1 MVFYWM
7 SSATDGELRPKIVLR
22 AILVALWSLKTCSR
36 SELRHVILTIICIYF
51 SSHSDQNQNLV
62 LGLMAS
68 SCLVHV
74 GALIP
79 AILGHVQANF
89 TQMKVAGGI
98 QIVGG
103 MQISTFGAAFSS

>member
-1 MVFYWM
+1 
-7 SSATDGELRPKIVLR
+7 
-22 AILVALWSLKTCSR
+22 
-36 SELRHVILTIICIYF
+36 
-51 SSHSDQNQNLV
+51 
-62 LGLMAS
+62 MAS